1 MKNLVFL
8 LFSIF
13 TFAQTPKVS
22 SGKIIEYKNFKS
34 EIIGERTVRIWL
46 PENYNPKVKHQV
58 LYANDGQ
65 MLWDET
71 ITWNKQEWKLDEN
84 LGDLLS

>member
-1 MKNLVFL
+1 M
-8 LFSIF
+8 
-13 TFAQTPKVS
+13 
-22 SGKIIEYKNFKS
+22 
-34 EIIGERTVRIWL
+34 RIWL

-84 LGDLLS
+84 LGKLIREKIK